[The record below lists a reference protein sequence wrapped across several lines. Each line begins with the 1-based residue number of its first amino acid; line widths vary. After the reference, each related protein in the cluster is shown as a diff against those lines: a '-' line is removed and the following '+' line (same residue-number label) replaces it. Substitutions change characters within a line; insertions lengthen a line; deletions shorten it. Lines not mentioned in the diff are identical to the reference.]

1 MHTVWKGSISFG
13 LVNVPVKMHAATE
26 TQEFHFNYLHEAC
39 HNRVRYTKKC
49 PHCDIEVAAEDI
61 VKGYEYEKDRYV
73 ILDDEDLASLEKPMS
88 RSIDILDFIALAE
101 IDPIYYQKSYYLSPE
116 ETAQKAYRLLC
127 KAMADTG
134 KVAVA
139 KLTMRSKQHLACLR
153 VVDENIMV
161 LETMYY
167 PAEIRHLEASWD
179 KVSPTEI
186 EIEMARQLIENLAA
200 PFEPEKYQDE
210 LREQV
215 KELIEKKVAGETF
228 SVTAAPEPG
237 KVIDLMEALRASIAI
252 TDQQKG
258 KPSEKEIEN
267 ESVDKIKD
275 KTRKVDPKD
284 KKADINAKK
293 GKVDLK
299 DKKVEI
305 GEIAKE
311 TKNDETE
318 EKRNKKKRTP
328 KTKLVEENIAEENV
342 SKTNTTEG
350 KAEIEENAQKSTLTL
365 RRRSTRRAK
374 GA

>member
-26 TQEFHFNYLHEAC
+26 TQEFHFNYLHEEC
-39 HNRVRYTKKC
+39 HNRIRYTKKC

-73 ILDDEDLASLEKPMS
+73 ILGDEDLASLEKPMS

-127 KAMADTG
+127 QAMADTG

-167 PAEIRHLEASWD
+167 PAEIRHLDVSWD
-179 KVSPTEI
+179 KVSPTET
-186 EIEMARQLIENLAA
+186 EVAMARQLIENLVA
-200 PFEPEKYQDE
+200 PFDPEKYRDE
-210 LREQV
+210 LRDQV

-228 SVTAAPEPG
+228 TVTAAPEPG

-258 KPSEKEIEN
+258 KPPEEQDLQRAAEN
-267 ESVDKIKD
+267 S
-275 KTRKVDPKD
+275 
-284 KKADINAKK
+284 KAVQK
-293 GKVDLK
+293 
-299 DKKVEI
+299 
-305 GEIAKE
+305 AKE
-311 TKNDETE
+311 EDNEEQLIE
-318 EKRNKKKRTP
+318 EK
-328 KTKLVEENIAEENV
+328 AEEV
-342 SKTNTTEG
+342 KDES
-350 KAEIEENAQKSTLTL
+350 EEQAQKSTLTP

>member
-26 TQEFHFNYLHEAC
+26 TQEFHFNYLHETC

-101 IDPIYYQKSYYLSPE
+101 VDPIYYQKSYYLSPE

-127 KAMADTG
+127 QAMADTG

-167 PAEIRHLEASWD
+167 PAEIRHLESTWD

-200 PFEPEKYQDE
+200 PFEPEKYKDE

-258 KPSEKEIEN
+258 RPIDEEKVIGNTDEDEIEK
-267 ESVDKIKD
+267 KIK
-275 KTRKVDPKD
+275 PKKMTE
-284 KKADINAKK
+284 KKLSNEKNDN
-293 GKVDLK
+293 
-299 DKKVEI
+299 E
-305 GEIAKE
+305 EIA
-311 TKNDETE
+311 
-318 EKRNKKKRTP
+318 
-328 KTKLVEENIAEENV
+328 A
-342 SKTNTTEG
+342 
-350 KAEIEENAQKSTLTL
+350 KSTLKEKAEGIGNESDEQLQESTL
-365 RRRSTRRAK
+365 TRRRRPVRRAK